1 MSVEVLC
8 LRPRTDF
15 ERAEALP
22 PPSLDVVY
30 RGPIDAEVPTLM
42 SWAKALVIPAVGP
55 NLPPYLKKVDT
66 PICIVSQ
73 SSGVAQR
80 STSGGSG

>member
-8 LRPRTDF
+8 LRPRADF
-15 ERAEALP
+15 ERAEVLP
-22 PPSLDVVY
+22 PPSLDLVY
-30 RGPIDAEVPTLM
+30 RGPNDADVPALTRR
-42 SWAKALVIPAVGP
+42 AKALVIPAMVP

-73 SSGVAQR
+73 SSGVVQFR
-80 STSGGSG
+80 TSGGSG